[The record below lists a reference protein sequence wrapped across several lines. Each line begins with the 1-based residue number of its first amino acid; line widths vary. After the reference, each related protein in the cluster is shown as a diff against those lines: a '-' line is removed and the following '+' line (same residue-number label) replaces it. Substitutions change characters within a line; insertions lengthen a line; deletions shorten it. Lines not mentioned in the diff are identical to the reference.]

1 MAAAALTKVLLVDD
15 HPILRTGM
23 KTVLEATGEF
33 RVCGEAADLPGAIQ
47 SMQAQR
53 PDAVIVDI
61 ALKNGASGLD
71 LIRRLRASD
80 PLVPILVASMYEE
93 SLYATRALAAGA
105 QGYITKLQAPDKLVA
120 ALRNV
125 IDGKMCVSDE
135 LAAVLMSRAVNGKP
149 AKLESRMGV
158 LSNRELEVFELIG
171 HGYTTNEIARKL
183 KLSVKTIETHRL
195 RIREKL
201 HLADSAKLVREA
213 TQWVLENHPNP
224 VEPAAPERLP
234 TTALTAIPN
243 PPLTPA
249 PSH

>member
-1 MAAAALTKVLLVDD
+1 MATTAVTKVLLVDD

-23 KTVLEATGEF
+23 RALLEGTGDF
-33 RVCGEAADLPGAIQ
+33 RICGEAADHPGALQ
-47 SMQAQR
+47 AMQTSR

-71 LIRRLRASD
+71 LIRRLRAAD
-80 PLVPILVASMYEE
+80 PLIPILVASMYEE

-105 QGYITKLQAPDKLVA
+105 QGYITKLQAPEKIVS
-120 ALRNV
+120 ALRQV
-125 IDGKMCVSDE
+125 MEGKMCVSDE

-171 HGYTTNEIARKL
+171 HGNTTSEIARKL

-213 TQWVLENHPNP
+213 TQWVLENRPNP
-224 VEPAAPERLP
+224 LEAGAASESHL
-234 TTALTAIPN
+234 
-243 PPLTPA
+243 A
-249 PSH
+249 PVGMHAAN